1 MKGQTTLGYRIMCIF
16 WVESNSVLMFFARVF
31 IVSLF
36 TVYSNKYSL
45 DQFSEFLSNQGELT
59 KYSFDQFSEFLSNQ
73 GELTNFFNFVIG
85 AFLNRRHEFRGF
97 FESSIKVLIVVAMS
111 AGALCGVAPFIFRK
125 KKPSGFEKSEV
136 ETKKVPSI
144 VTSRNVKVR
153 NVPTVGVASNF
164 APLSEIRN
172 KIACL
177 RDLLDFSPCSGS
189 ATLLELLVLTLHDI
203 FQRYP
208 EIKPASEF
216 QDACTHEVLK
226 IFCDTLQSLG
236 NLWTTEKWMFR
247 CNYVSSTK
255 LQHSELEHIA
265 GLMLEDIIKLARERS
280 SDEVDDDD
288 NMSDYSPAGNPFSK
302 ARSGPYFDIRSPCC
316 GSPMTPTSV
325 LQGAWRSPTSSEG
338 EPCSPPVLLPVRV
351 GKLSPVDMNRLS
363 FHMVTRGAATA
374 QDPQYMVLMNNFG
387 KEPRED
393 EVLDEMEMVDIVIHD
408 SQNDGTKISSLVRRN
423 GRNWIGVINQPT
435 PQMVMGPCLQTM
447 LELPFPTP
455 SQPILLPKNDHVLTD
470 PVPLPPASFPPPP
483 PPLPPPLT
491 APSSIAVA
499 PPPPPPPPLPM
510 AVVNRPPPPP
520 PPLPTHTS
528 TVPPPPPPPMMTA
541 SNGKG
546 PAMPPPPPPPIGA
559 SKGQPPPPPFAPTGK
574 NGSAPPPPPGAAGLR
589 LKKAA
594 SRLKRSSQM
603 GNLYRTLRGKVEG
616 LAVHGKSAGRK
627 AKIGGGGGASDGGK
641 QGMADA
647 LAEITKR
654 SSYFI
659 QIEEDVKKYE
669 SVIKELKTSIGSFQ
683 TSDMAELIKFRK
695 HVESHLEKLTDETQ
709 VLARFEEFPS
719 KKLEAI
725 RMSAALHSKLDGIV
739 TTLQNWQLVG
749 PVGKLLDRTEG
760 YFNKIKVEL
769 DALERTKD
777 EDLKRFQA
785 QKINFDFGI
794 LVRIKELLVDVS
806 SGCMELALKEMRES
820 KAKEVKEQKNGGKG
834 GSAKILWRAFQFA
847 FRVYT
852 FAGGHDDR
860 ADKLTKEVAHEIE
873 TEH

>member
-1 MKGQTTLGYRIMCIF
+1 MCIF
-16 WVESNSVLMFFARVF
+16 WVESKSVLMFFTRIF

-36 TVYSNKYSL
+36 TVYSNKYSF
-45 DQFSEFLSNQGELT
+45 DQSSEFLSNQGDLA
-59 KYSFDQFSEFLSNQ
+59 KHSFDQFSEFLSNQ
-73 GELTNFFNFVIG
+73 GELTNFAFG

-97 FESSIKVLIVVAMS
+97 YESSIKVLIVVAMS
-111 AGALCGVAPFIFRK
+111 AGAFCVVAPFIFRN
-125 KKPSGFEKSEV
+125 KKPSGFEKSEA

-153 NVPTVGVASNF
+153 TVPTVGVAGNF
-164 APLSEIRN
+164 SPLNEIRN
-172 KIACL
+172 KIACF
-177 RDLLDFSPCSGS
+177 RDLLDFLPCSGS

-208 EIKPASEF
+208 NIKPASEF

-236 NLWTTEKWMFR
+236 NLWTKEKWMFS
-247 CNYVSSTK
+247 CNYVSSMK
-255 LQHSELEHIA
+255 LQNSELEHIA
-265 GLMLEDIIKLARERS
+265 VLMLEDIIKLARERS
-280 SDEVDDDD
+280 SDEMDDDDD
-288 NMSDYSPAGNPFSK
+288 NMSDYSPAGNLFSK
-302 ARSGPYFDIRSPCC
+302 VRSGPYFDIRSPCC

-338 EPCSPPVLLPVRV
+338 EPCSPPMLLPVRV
-351 GKLSPVDMNRLS
+351 GKLSPVNMNRLS
-363 FHMVTRGAATA
+363 FHMVPRGAATA
-374 QDPQYMVLMNNFG
+374 QDPQYMILMNSSE
-387 KEPRED
+387 KECRGDIREG
-393 EVLDEMEMVDIVIHD
+393 EAMGEMEMVDILIHD

-435 PQMVMGPCLQTM
+435 PQMVMGPCLPTF
-447 LELPFPTP
+447 LELPFPPP
-455 SQPILLPKNDHVLTD
+455 SQPMLLPENDHVLTD

-483 PPLPPPLT
+483 PPLPLT
-491 APSSIAVA
+491 APSGIAVA
-499 PPPPPPPPLPM
+499 PPPPPPPPTPRPM
-510 AVVNRPPPPP
+510 AMVNCPPPPP
-520 PPLPTHTS
+520 PPLPTHSS

-541 SNGKG
+541 SKGNG
-546 PAMPPPPPPPIGA
+546 PAMPPPPPPPIGS
-559 SKGQPPPPPFAPTGK
+559 SKGQPPPPPLAPNGK
-574 NGSAPPPPPGAAGLR
+574 NSSAPPPPPGAAGLR

-594 SRLKRSSQM
+594 TRLKRSSQI

-627 AKIGGGGGASDGGK
+627 AKVGGGGEGGGGASDGGK

-647 LAEITKR
+647 LAEMTKR
-654 SSYFI
+654 STYFV
-659 QIEEDVKKYE
+659 QIEEDVKNYE
-669 SVIKELKTSIGSFQ
+669 SVIKELKTSIGSFH
-683 TSDMAELIKFRK
+683 TSDMAELTKFHK

-725 RMSAALHSKLDGIV
+725 RMSAALHLKLDGIV

-749 PVGKLLDRTEG
+749 PVGKLLDKTEG

-769 DALERTKD
+769 DVLERTKD
-777 EDLKRFQA
+777 EELKRFQA
-785 QKINFDFGI
+785 QKITFDFGI

-806 SGCMELALKEMRES
+806 SGCMELALTEMRAS
-820 KAKEVKEQKNGGKG
+820 KTKEVKEQKNGGKG

-860 ADKLTKEVAHEIE
+860 ADQLTKEVAHEIE